1 MKFFRSTQSVELLQA
16 AMEKT
21 RRGASVFS
29 AFKMVWV
36 YFVSLGAQ
44 CTLLFVMSVVAGVS
58 DGGDGL
64 IGSITFGILL
74 FERFLVGFQLAL
86 VSSYLKYSVELPV
99 KVSSDSAIPDIQIRE
114 RVNWC
119 DRARPWHLPCAPFL
133 ADFQSVS
140 LAGTAR

>member
-44 CTLLFVMSVVAGVS
+44 VRKTPSWPRSWANFSLF
-58 DGGDGL
+58 
-64 IGSITFGILL
+64 
-74 FERFLVGFQLAL
+74 
-86 VSSYLKYSVELPV
+86 
-99 KVSSDSAIPDIQIRE
+99 
-114 RVNWC
+114 
-119 DRARPWHLPCAPFL
+119 
-133 ADFQSVS
+133 
-140 LAGTAR
+140 